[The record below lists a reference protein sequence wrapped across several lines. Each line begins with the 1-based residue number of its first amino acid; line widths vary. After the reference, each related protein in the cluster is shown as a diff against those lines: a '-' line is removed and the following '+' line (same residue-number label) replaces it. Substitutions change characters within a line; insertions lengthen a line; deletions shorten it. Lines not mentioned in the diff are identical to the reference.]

1 MPNLLQVSL
10 DGGGSIL
17 VRTGPGE
24 PADLEGGRPVV
35 RSGPVPAGR
44 VGDLVDGVVDDV
56 VAVASCSLREAM
68 EPVTRMS
75 QQLLEQL
82 GKAGPRQ
89 VQVEFGVELTAQ
101 AGAVL
106 AKAGTGCHLT
116 VTLIWGAGD
125 GPAPADG

>member
-1 MPNLLQVSL
+1 MPDLVQMPL

-17 VRTGPGE
+17 IRTGPDE
-24 PADLEGGRPVV
+24 PVDREDRGPLV

-44 VGDLVDGVVDDV
+44 AGDMVGDV
-56 VAVASCSLREAM
+56 VAVASCSLREAL

-82 GKAGPRQ
+82 AKAGPRQ
-89 VQVEFGVELTAQ
+89 VAVEFGVELTAQ

-116 VTLIWGAGD
+116 VTLTWGTED
-125 GPAPADG
+125 GPPPVDG